1 MKLPPG
7 PISLPLIGNLPSLV
21 WHLLRS
27 GDEPEH
33 LFAKM
38 AKKYG
43 EVFSLKV
50 GSKVIVVCNGY
61 KAIKEALQNPLTS
74 DRPKSKVFEETSLD
88 EGKYV
93 CVFRCNPL

>member
-1 MKLPPG
+1 M
-7 PISLPLIGNLPSLV
+7 SLPLIGNLPSLV
-21 WHLLRS
+21 WNLLRT

-50 GSKVIVVCNGY
+50 GTKVIVVCNGH
-61 KAIKEALQNPLTS
+61 KAVKEALQNPLMS
-74 DRPKSKVFEETSLD
+74 DRPKSKVMEETVLD
-88 EGKYV
+88 EGE
-93 CVFRCNPL
+93 